1 MEASTENIINFM
13 NDRAKKKLEKLS
25 IIRAS
30 LRERILT
37 DKILL
42 ESQTTF
48 SAEFDGYGDSGSV
61 YADVGDEE
69 INQFLTLAVE
79 TFVDFDWYNNEGG
92 GGNITWDVISDKI
105 IINGYF
111 NVVQQVNALDEA
123 EF

>member
-1 MEASTENIINFM
+1 MEASTENIINLM
-13 NDRAKKKLEKLS
+13 NDRAKKELEKLS

-48 SAEFDGYGDSGSV
+48 SAEFDGYADSGSV

-79 TFVDFDWYNNEGG
+79 TFVEFDWYNNEGG
-92 GGNITWDVISDKI
+92 GGDITWDVISDKI